1 MTKHTYVKLLVKTSK
16 MTIEGGSFISKCGG
30 GLIVTTNT
38 YLMFGLM
45 NNIEIGICE
54 GLKETLLLT

>member
-1 MTKHTYVKLLVKTSK
+1 

-38 YLMFGLM
+38 YLMFELM

-54 GLKETLLLT
+54 GLRKTLLLT